1 MSLGKASL
9 LANEKLRVIS
19 GPIRAGQSTVL
30 CKHKLDTF
38 HASPLNAG
46 IYIYQNINFVNSFEI

>member
-1 MSLGKASL
+1 MSLGRASL
-9 LANEKLRVIS
+9 LTNEKVRVIS
-19 GPIRAGQSTVL
+19 GPIRAGQSAVL

-46 IYIYQNINFVNSFEI
+46 IYIYQNINFVNFII